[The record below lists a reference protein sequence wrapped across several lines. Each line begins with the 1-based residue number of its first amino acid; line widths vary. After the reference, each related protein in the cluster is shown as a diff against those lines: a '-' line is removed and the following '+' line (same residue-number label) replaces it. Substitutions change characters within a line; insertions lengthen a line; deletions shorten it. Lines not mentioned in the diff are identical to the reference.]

1 MYLSKNHSEFCHKNV
16 YFEFSNLGG
25 INSIIHSF
33 MHQINSPDLKNH
45 VENIISNHTSHHFKS
60 ALGELKEKGATKE
73 LFYLLFFSFLIM
85 LRPLIITD
93 SDFYKFTFFNGDI
106 SVKDFM
112 KK

>member
-33 MHQINSPDLKNH
+33 MHQINSTDLKNY

-73 LFYLLFFSFLIM
+73 FYLCKYEYIILYLVINYFFLFS
-85 LRPLIITD
+85 
-93 SDFYKFTFFNGDI
+93 
-106 SVKDFM
+106 
-112 KK
+112 